1 MLRSAAIHPQRR
13 VDSAVDK
20 FLPKYSAEATRNYH
34 FLANG
39 PQSLVAKSG
48 HPMC

>member
-13 VDSAVDK
+13 VDSVK

-39 PQSLVAKSG
+39 PQWLVAKSG